1 MIANTYYDIAINDL
15 IYLQNS
21 LSYPG
26 YNQITVQIQQICEKL
41 LKSVAEI
48 ICVPEDAMDALRTHN
63 LRKINSVILKN
74 GLDLHLDPKD
84 LAYLKDF
91 YFDAKYPGEN
101 FVVVSR
107 EECEECLE
115 IMYTVLQE
123 VNNYRSTSGYTITE
137 YSLVKLPMALEIDAF

>member
-1 MIANTYYDIAINDL
+1 M
-15 IYLQNS
+15 
-21 LSYPG
+21 
-26 YNQITVQIQQICEKL
+26 
-41 LKSVAEI
+41 AEI
-48 ICVPEDAMDALRTHN
+48 ICVPEDVMDVLRTHN

-74 GLDLHLDPKD
+74 GLDLHVDPRE

-101 FVVVSR
+101 FVVVNR

-123 VNNYRSTSGYTITE
+123 VNNYRSNSGYTITD
-137 YSLVKLPMALEIDAF
+137 YSLVKLPMALETDAFLK